1 MLGWLR
7 KLLRRRPRQR
17 DPDDYYVQARED
29 VFGPEDR
36 RLDLE
41 ARSGWTRSGGDK
53 PFDSN

>member
-7 KLLRRRPRQR
+7 KIVRRRRRER
-17 DPDDYYVQARED
+17 DPDDYNVQVRED
-29 VFGPEDR
+29 VFGPENR

-41 ARSGWTRSGGDK
+41 MRSGWTRSGGDK

>member
-7 KLLRRRPRQR
+7 KIVRRRRRER
-17 DPDDYYVQARED
+17 DPDDYNVQVRED
-29 VFGPEDR
+29 VFGPENG

-41 ARSGWTRSGGDK
+41 MRSGWTRSGGDK